1 MLGTPVASML
11 LVLLAAVL
19 GAGGQFLFKHASQD
33 KASLSAVL
41 LNPWA
46 LSGMACYLTVMF
58 LFTTSFRL
66 GGSVRV
72 LYPLYASTFIWAAV
86 LSLVLFGQPIRPIH
100 GLGMVL
106 LLAGIVCMSW

>member
-1 MLGTPVASML
+1 MLRTSLASIL

-19 GAGGQFLFKHASQD
+19 GAGGQFLFKHASQG
-33 KASLSAVL
+33 KTGLIGVL
-41 LNPWA
+41 LSPWA
-46 LSGMACYLTVMF
+46 LAGMLCYVTVMV

-86 LSLVLFGQPIRPIH
+86 LSLILFGHPIRPIH

-106 LLAGIVCMSW
+106 LIVGIVCMSW